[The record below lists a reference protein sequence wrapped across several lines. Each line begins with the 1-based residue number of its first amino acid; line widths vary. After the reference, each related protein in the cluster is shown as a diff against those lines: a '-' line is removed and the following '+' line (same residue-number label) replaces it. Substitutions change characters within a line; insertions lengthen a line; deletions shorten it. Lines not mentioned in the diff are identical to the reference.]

1 MKGRLSQ
8 VLIHIAGCV
17 TFLALPIVF
26 SPDAHNPSDLWKHP
40 PALKDFLVYLALL
53 LFFYFNYFWL
63 IPNYYFK
70 RRYTGLF
77 LFTLLC
83 FVAIVLVPNMLIGF
97 RGNPPRAGYEWP
109 ANNPM
114 PMPSDRPPRD
124 LHQPPPMQQPAD
136 ADSIPSYGQESP
148 PPAGRPIPPPD
159 HFQGPG
165 QQQPVSR
172 SLLLD
177 VSHQLFLFL
186 AVFFFSLILKINYR
200 WRQTEKEKLNAELS
214 YLKAQINPHFLFNIL
229 NTIYSLAIE
238 KSDQTGTAVV
248 KLSQMMRYV
257 ISDASD
263 HLVPLSREID
273 YLSNY
278 IELQKMRFGDAVPLS
293 FTLTGKAT
301 GQLIA
306 PLILISFVEN
316 AFKHGVNAAE
326 DTDIR
331 ITVDIAEKQ
340 LHFTAFNNKVTVND
354 MQETTGGLGIENT
367 RKRLQLLYPGS
378 HKLVIKD
385 EEHYFE
391 VSLSLQLT

>member
-1 MKGRLSQ
+1 MKSRLSQ

-17 TFLALPIVF
+17 TFLALPIIF
-26 SPDAHNPSDLWKHP
+26 SPDASNLSDLWKYP

-70 RRYTGLF
+70 RKYAGFF
-77 LFTLLC
+77 LISFVC
-83 FVAIVLVPNMLIGF
+83 FMAIVLVPNVLIGF
-97 RGNPPRAGYEWP
+97 QGSPPRAGYEFP

-114 PMPSDRPPRD
+114 PLPSDRPPRD
-124 LHQPPPMQQPAD
+124 LHDPEPSPAPGGN
-136 ADSIPSYGQESP
+136 SPRYGQESP
-148 PPAGRPIPPPD
+148 PPDDRRLPGPD
-159 HFQGPG
+159 RYHGPG
-165 QQQPVSR
+165 PQHQVSR

-177 VSHQLFLFL
+177 VSHQVFLFL
-186 AVFFFSLILKINYR
+186 AVVFFSLILRINYR

-229 NTIYSLAIE
+229 NTIYSFAIE
-238 KSDQTGTAVV
+238 KSDQTGTAVI

-257 ISDASD
+257 ISDAGD

-278 IELQKMRFGDAVPLS
+278 VELQKMRFGDSVPLS
-293 FTLTGKAT
+293 FTVSGKVA

-326 DTDIR
+326 NTDIR
-331 ITVDIAEKQ
+331 ITVNVDEKQ
-340 LHFTAFNNKVTVND
+340 LYFTTFNNKVTVND
-354 MQETTGGLGIENT
+354 MQDTAGGLGIENT
-367 RKRLQLLYPGS
+367 RKRLQLLYPGR
-378 HKLVIKD
+378 HTLKIRDEKD
-385 EEHYFE
+385 YFE